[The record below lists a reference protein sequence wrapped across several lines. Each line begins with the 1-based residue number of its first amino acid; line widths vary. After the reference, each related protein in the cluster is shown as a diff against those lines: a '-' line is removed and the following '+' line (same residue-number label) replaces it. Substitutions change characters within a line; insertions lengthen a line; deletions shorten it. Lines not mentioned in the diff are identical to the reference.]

1 MERFILLA
9 AAILLASGCATPP
22 RLQEGADRVQVA
34 KNDPPQGS
42 VYLQEISAL
51 DGEGCGG
58 FGYKGSYANAVI
70 RLRNE
75 ALKIGS
81 DYVQIMGRDTPNLE
95 YGCYDNAYRI
105 DATAYRTP
113 NAPPT
118 YEQKVYRLGAQSPT
132 AAASAPSA
140 TTATKPAGKSKAERE
155 AELVQQNLPYAEY
168 MQKLRAIQAEPN

>member
-22 RLQEGADRVQVA
+22 RLQEGADMVQIA
-34 KNDPPQGS
+34 KSDPPQGS
-42 VYLQEISAL
+42 VYLQEISAI

-81 DYVQIMGRDTPNLE
+81 DYVQIMAAG
-95 YGCYDNAYRI
+95 GCAFEQ
-105 DATAYRTP
+105 DADIVMFIHREDKGKDESEKTNIAEILIEKHRNGP
-113 NAPPT
+113 VG
-118 YEQKVYRLGAQSPT
+118 KVDLYFDEKSTTFMSIEKTSMNQF
-132 AAASAPSA
+132 ASSISSGGVDAF
-140 TTATKPAGKSKAERE
+140 
-155 AELVQQNLPYAEY
+155 
-168 MQKLRAIQAEPN
+168 